1 MSKGLM
7 SDNSRYTKQFRMG
20 KWVDRLLQYSED
32 ISKKYSKN
40 GSLRLP
46 FLTSHKVY
54 YVNFKTSK

>member
-32 ISKKYSKN
+32 ISKKYDVEAQTEELNAREEKMK
-40 GSLRLP
+40 P
-46 FLTSHKVY
+46 FSEID
-54 YVNFKTSK
+54 F